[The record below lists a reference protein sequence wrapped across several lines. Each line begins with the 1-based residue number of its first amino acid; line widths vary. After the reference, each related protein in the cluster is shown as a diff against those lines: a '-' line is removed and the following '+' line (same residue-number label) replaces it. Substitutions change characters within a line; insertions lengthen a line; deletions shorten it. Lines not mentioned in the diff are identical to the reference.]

1 MLLAFPLLFS
11 PYSDFS
17 CKNNLRAIFPDY
29 AGRYNTLT
37 ISKQQSRV
45 ESHIDKKEKT
55 VTTTGFYKSGMRKYL
70 KDYKDEKE
78 HGLWV
83 EWYPNGKMKISKKF
97 LVGKENGP
105 WTEWSEDGKITF
117 QGNFKDGNEQ

>member
-1 MLLAFPLLFS
+1 MAHINTKTNIICFIMLLAFPLLFS

-45 ESHIDKKEKT
+45 EADSRWPHARGIQ
-55 VTTTGFYKSGMRKYL
+55 
-70 KDYKDEKE
+70 
-78 HGLWV
+78 
-83 EWYPNGKMKISKKF
+83 PKF
-97 LVGKENGP
+97 LFSKGVERS
-105 WTEWSEDGKITF
+105 TRIS
-117 QGNFKDGNEQ
+117 